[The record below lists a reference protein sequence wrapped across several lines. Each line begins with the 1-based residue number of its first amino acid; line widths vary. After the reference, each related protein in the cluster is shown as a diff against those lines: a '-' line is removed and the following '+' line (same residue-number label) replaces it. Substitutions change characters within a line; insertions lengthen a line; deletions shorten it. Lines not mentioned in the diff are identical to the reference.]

1 MRRFICPNC
10 RSQVHFDN
18 TQCIGCGLE
27 IGYAPLDDR
36 MVVLNK
42 KSDAHG
48 SVQPSC
54 TNRGVIGC
62 NWLCAPRSTE
72 DLCLSCQH
80 TTKIPDISNDVQRQ
94 HWGRLERAKR
104 RLFYALIK
112 FRLPF
117 AIDRKAPAGSLH
129 FELLGDEI
137 QPDGKNKRVMT
148 GHYNG
153 KITINIS
160 EADDAIREKNRTTL
174 GEPYRTLI
182 GHFRHEVAHYYWD
195 KLVAGQ
201 GVIDSFR
208 ACFGDERQDYGD
220 ALKAHYARGSTPDWQ
235 QNFVSEYASA
245 HPWEDF
251 AETWAHYFHMVGG
264 LETAYAYGLNPQPLH
279 IDAPVLMQLDDPYHV
294 TDHDTL
300 IQHWVPL
307 TVAMN
312 AMNRAMGL
320 HDYYPF
326 VLTPVISNK
335 LKFIHDLIEA
345 NGGQWTSQ
353 QQA

>member
-10 RSQVHFDN
+10 GSQVHFDN
-18 TQCIGCGLE
+18 TQCMGCGSE

-36 MVVLNK
+36 MVVLNENA
-42 KSDAHG
+42 DAQKNA
-48 SVQPSC
+48 QPRC
-54 TNRGVIGC
+54 ANRELIGC
-62 NWLCAPRSTE
+62 NWLCAPSST
-72 DLCLSCQH
+72 DNMCLSCQH
-80 TTKIPDISNDVQRQ
+80 TTKIPNVADDEQRQ

-112 FRLPF
+112 FGLPF
-117 AIDRKAPAGSLH
+117 EINRDTPNGSLH

-148 GHYNG
+148 GHFNG
-153 KITINIS
+153 KITINIA

-201 GVIDSFR
+201 DIVNKFR
-208 ACFGDERQDYGD
+208 DCFGDEREDYGE

-235 QNFVSEYASA
+235 QDFVSEYASA

-279 IDAPVLMQLDDPYHV
+279 IGAPFLVQLADPYHV
-294 TDHDTL
+294 SDIDTL
-300 IQHWVPL
+300 ITHWIPL

-312 AMNRAMGL
+312 AMNRSMGN

-326 VLTPVISNK
+326 VLSARISEK
-335 LKFIHDLIEA
+335 LKFVHDLIEA
-345 NGGQWTSQ
+345 Q
-353 QQA
+353 